1 MEKIS
6 CRMNLKYSLLMEE
19 NGSHAKCSHL
29 IMRLPS
35 GKMKDQLLTEAS
47 GKGRTLGSLSP
58 YCFPLFA
65 SSPSPPSSKSL
76 QWTHWPF
83 LGSFRVFARDPLS
96 LITFSFPSVSHST
109 NLLCS
114 LFWPTKGKMPS
125 PLPPRT
131 PIQQGR
137 SPPAGHSMQRMAS
150 SHRRTLVFS
159 QGIKFKDAF
168 WLEDSR

>member
-1 MEKIS
+1 MQ
-6 CRMNLKYSLLMEE
+6 
-19 NGSHAKCSHL
+19 CSHL
-29 IMRLPS
+29 IMRLPL

-83 LGSFRVFARDPLS
+83 WGSFRVFARDPLS
-96 LITFSFPSVSHST
+96 LFMFSFPSVSHST

-125 PLPPRT
+125 PLPQELPSSKGAVPQQAT
-131 PIQQGR
+131 PCRGWQAATEA
-137 SPPAGHSMQRMAS
+137 PS
-150 SHRRTLVFS
+150 SSLRVSNSKMLS
-159 QGIKFKDAF
+159 G
-168 WLEDSR
+168 

>member
-1 MEKIS
+1 MVH
-6 CRMNLKYSLLMEE
+6 MQ
-19 NGSHAKCSHL
+19 CSHL
-29 IMRLPS
+29 IMRLPL

-83 LGSFRVFARDPLS
+83 WGSFRVFARDPLS
-96 LITFSFPSVSHST
+96 LFMFSFPSVSHST

-125 PLPPRT
+125 PLPQELPSSKGAVPQQAT
-131 PIQQGR
+131 PCRGWQAATEAPSSSLR
-137 SPPAGHSMQRMAS
+137 AS
-150 SHRRTLVFS
+150 NSKMLS
-159 QGIKFKDAF
+159 G
-168 WLEDSR
+168 